1 MSGYF
6 SRFPSI
12 AYGNTLAT
20 NILARIK
27 INSLVRDKKLV
38 FHPYTLKEGERPDT
52 IAEHYYGDPY
62 FAWLVYFANEVID
75 PYYEWPLSQ
84 RDFEQYIRTKYG
96 TTELAQEKIVYYQ
109 NNWSTDESMLT
120 PGAFDSLPAAI
131 KKYWTP
137 VIGFRNTIISYERK
151 QSDLTIETNKIIEL
165 TVADGTGFALEE
177 QVKQTSGGSVV
188 ASGFV
193 KYTSATSVVIEK
205 VTGTFSTSYSLVNYD
220 GDESTSV
227 SAVTTIKQSLSDD
240 ESIYWSPVT
249 AYEYEDQLN
258 EQKKQIYLID
268 KSYLDQIELEMKS
281 LLA

>member
-12 AYGNTLAT
+12 AYGNALAT

-27 INSLVRDKKLV
+27 LNSLVRDKKLV
-38 FHPYTLKEGERPDT
+38 FHPYVLKEGERPDT

-62 FAWLVYFANEVID
+62 FAWLVYFANEMID

-84 RDFEQYIRTKYG
+84 RDFEQYIRNKY
-96 TTELAQEKIVYYQ
+96 TTIELAQEKIIYYQ
-109 NNWSTDESMLT
+109 VNWSADESMLT
-120 PGAFDSLPAAI
+120 PGAFDSLPAAV
-131 KKYWTP
+131 KKYWSP
-137 VIGFRNTIISYERK
+137 VIGFRGSIISYERK
-151 QSDLTIETNKIIEL
+151 QTDLTVETNKTIEL

-193 KYTSATSVVIEK
+193 KYTSATSVVVEK
-205 VTGTFSTSYSLVNYD
+205 VTGAFSTSYSLVNYD
-220 GDESTSV
+220 GDVTTTV
-227 SAVTTIKQSLSDD
+227 SAVNTLKQSISDD
-240 ESIYWSPVT
+240 EAVYWSPVT